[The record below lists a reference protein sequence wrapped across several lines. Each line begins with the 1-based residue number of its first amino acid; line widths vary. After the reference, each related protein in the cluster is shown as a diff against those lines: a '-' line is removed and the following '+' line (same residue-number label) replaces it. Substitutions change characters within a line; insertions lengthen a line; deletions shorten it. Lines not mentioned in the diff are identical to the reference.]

1 MWDLLLVFEVR
12 AWHSL
17 RIMCE
22 FTVFLPNPQLS
33 WPAFR
38 QAGRKEAE
46 RLGNNY
52 NMINVFYVV
61 DVLPTPILCR

>member
-1 MWDLLLVFEVR
+1 MFFYLFPRQTKSICFMWDLLLVFEVR

-22 FTVFLPNPQLS
+22 FTAFLPNPQLS

-38 QAGRKEAE
+38 QAGR
-46 RLGNNY
+46 RLSG
-52 NMINVFYVV
+52 
-61 DVLPTPILCR
+61 

>member
-38 QAGRKEAE
+38 QAGR
-46 RLGNNY
+46 RLSG
-52 NMINVFYVV
+52 
-61 DVLPTPILCR
+61 